1 MTPEDFADLL
11 TPEGRALLDS
21 LRDYDPGQ
29 ELAVAT
35 RLRRDHPAHLVSAA
49 LGQARLRQRAVAK
62 FGAEDAF
69 RMYFTPG
76 GAEMATRASV
86 AAYRAGRLADLGVRS
101 VADLCCG
108 IGGDALALA
117 RLGIRVLA
125 VDRDPLTA
133 AVARANAGALGLA
146 ELIEVREAD
155 VTAVDTTGYDAVFI
169 DPARRGGRG
178 RIFDPESYSPPL
190 SWAVETARAAR
201 TAAIKIAP
209 GIPHEAVPAG
219 AEAEWISDHGDVKEA
234 VLWFGLPRPA
244 APAEA
249 WPATPLAEPT
259 EGPATGPA
267 DASAA
272 GTAAGPAAGAGAGAG
287 SPDQAATGGAGRDG
301 SGRSPGNG
309 GRAGRGP
316 APQGSPPRGGG
327 LTATAGEPAGG
338 SAGAWAEDTAAGPA
352 AGPHDQAATGGAG
365 RDGSGR
371 SPRGGGLPGAAG
383 GRAGVAGV
391 RATLLPGPRT
401 LRSTGPLVD
410 APVGPVGR
418 YLYEPDGAVIRAH
431 LVAEV
436 ADRLGGRLIDPTIAY
451 VTADE
456 LRATPYATAYE
467 ITDVLPFGLKKLK
480 ALLREREVGTLTVKK
495 RGSAIEPEELRKKVK
510 PQGPNAATVF
520 LTRVAGAPSM
530 LIGSPV
536 SAP

>member
-1 MTPEDFADLL
+1 MTPEDFAALL

-21 LRDYDPGQ
+21 LRDHDPAQ

-35 RLRRDHPAHLVSAA
+35 RLRREHPAALVSAA

-76 GAEMATRASV
+76 GGEMATRASV
-86 AAYRAGRLADLGVRS
+86 ASYRAERLAALGVRS

-108 IGGDALALA
+108 IGGDALAMA

-125 VDRDPLTA
+125 VDRDPLTV
-133 AVARANAGALGLA
+133 AVARANAEALGLT

-155 VTAVDTTGYDAVFI
+155 VTDVDTSGYDAVFL
-169 DPARRGGRG
+169 DPARRGSGRG

-190 SWAVETARAAR
+190 SWAVEAAR
-201 TAAIKIAP
+201 KAEYAAIKIAP
-209 GIPHEAVPAG
+209 GIPHEAVPSE

-234 VLWFGLPRPA
+234 VLWFGT
-244 APAEA
+244 AP
-249 WPATPLAEPT
+249 
-259 EGPATGPA
+259 
-267 DASAA
+267 
-272 GTAAGPAAGAGAGAG
+272 GT
-287 SPDQAATGGAGRDG
+287 
-301 SGRSPGNG
+301 
-309 GRAGRGP
+309 
-316 APQGSPPRGGG
+316 
-327 LTATAGEPAGG
+327 
-338 SAGAWAEDTAAGPA
+338 
-352 AGPHDQAATGGAG
+352 
-365 RDGSGR
+365 
-371 SPRGGGLPGAAG
+371 
-383 GRAGVAGV
+383 V

-401 LRSTGPLVD
+401 LHTADPLPD
-410 APVGPVGR
+410 PEAGPVGR

-431 LVAEV
+431 LVAE
-436 ADRLGGRLIDPTIAY
+436 AAEQLAGRLIDPTIAY
-451 VTADE
+451 ITADE

-480 ALLREREVGTLTVKK
+480 ALLREREVGVLTVKK

-510 PQGPNAATVF
+510 PQGPHSATVF